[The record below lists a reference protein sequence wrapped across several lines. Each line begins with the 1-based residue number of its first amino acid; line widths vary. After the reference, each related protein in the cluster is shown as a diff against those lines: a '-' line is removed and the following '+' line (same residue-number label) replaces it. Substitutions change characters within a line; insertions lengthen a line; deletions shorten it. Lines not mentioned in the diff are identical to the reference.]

1 MKERKKYLK
10 VFEILRDSNQQVVS
24 FEEFLP
30 DEKKKDESVEIPLLE
45 AFVQGFRFVSK
56 VRFN

>member
-30 DEKKKDESVEIPLLE
+30 DEKKKDEPVEIPLLE

-56 VRFN
+56 IRFN